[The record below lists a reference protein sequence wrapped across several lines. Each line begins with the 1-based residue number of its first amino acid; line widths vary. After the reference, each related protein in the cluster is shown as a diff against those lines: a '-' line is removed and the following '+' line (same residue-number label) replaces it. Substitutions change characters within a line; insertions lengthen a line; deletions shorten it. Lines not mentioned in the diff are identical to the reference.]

1 MIVAT
6 KQFIFSCVIIG
17 HNLILLVLVKLL
29 IVATKHFKSNC
40 VIMESQFNGDCMEYR
55 KQVSFNRRAYYRIL
69 ENWNTKTENLPK
81 QTKVGGN
88 R

>member
-1 MIVAT
+1 
-6 KQFIFSCVIIG
+6 
-17 HNLILLVLVKLL
+17 
-29 IVATKHFKSNC
+29 
-40 VIMESQFNGDCMEYR
+40 MESQINGDCMEYR